1 MTHKLTKTAIL
12 LIPLFIALV
21 IASCKDDDEPVIFGD
36 VISESGT
43 VVEPSSSNDEEELIY
58 GDSISESGDTVEVAP
73 ATVSLKF

>member
-1 MTHKLTKTAIL
+1 MTQKLIKTALLLGTLLPIL
-12 LIPLFIALV
+12 AIV
-21 IASCKDDDEPVIFGD
+21 SCKDDDEPVIFGD

-43 VVEPSSSNDEEELIY
+43 VVEPSSSNDEEELIF